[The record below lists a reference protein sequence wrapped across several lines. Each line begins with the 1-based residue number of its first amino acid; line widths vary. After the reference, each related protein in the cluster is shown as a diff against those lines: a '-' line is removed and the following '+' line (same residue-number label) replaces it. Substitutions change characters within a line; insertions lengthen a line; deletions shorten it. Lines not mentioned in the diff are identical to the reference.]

1 MYSFDEL
8 NKMTKDKIK
17 EMAEEQG
24 IEITSAMKKLD
35 IINKITEENREKK
48 SKRPDNVQLM
58 TGVLEVKPDGYGF
71 LRF

>member
-35 IINKITEENREKK
+35 IINKI
-48 SKRPDNVQLM
+48 
-58 TGVLEVKPDGYGF
+58 
-71 LRF
+71 